1 MRFAFTDEQR
11 AFGRAVADVLAK
23 TCPPEVV
30 RRAGSD
36 PGVRTGPVWRS
47 VADLGLTGLMV
58 PEEHGGLGADEVF
71 AVAAYEQTGRA
82 ALPCPI
88 VETAAVAPVLL
99 TALPDVA
106 ATWLPRIAAGE
117 AVVAVRSPLSPYV
130 LDADAA
136 DLLLICED
144 TTVCAALPGYAGLT
158 PQPAVD
164 PARRLF
170 TVYAHDAKRL
180 PRAGSPAAAAAIER
194 AVLVG
199 AVLTAAQLLGAG
211 RRLLDDAVA
220 YAGKRRQFGEPVGS
234 FQAVKHRLADAL
246 MALEF
251 AAPLVHRAAWTL
263 ARGRGTPSEPPTAAR
278 DASAAKVAAGEAA
291 GRAALAA
298 LQVHGAIGYT
308 SELGLQLW
316 LTRVWS
322 LRAAWG
328 DEAYHRSIV
337 RAALLDGDTPA
348 RPERVP

>member
-1 MRFAFTDEQR
+1 MRFAFTEEQR
-11 AFGRAVADVLAK
+11 AFGRAVADVLARS
-23 TCPPEVV
+23 CPPEVV
-30 RRAGSD
+30 RQARAD
-36 PGVRTGPVWRS
+36 PGVRAGPVWRS
-47 VADLGLTGLMV
+47 VADLGLIGLMV
-58 PEEHGGLGADEVF
+58 PEEHGGIGGDEIL
-71 AVAAYEQTGRA
+71 AVTAYEQTGRA

-106 ATWLPRIAAGE
+106 QAWLPRIAAGE

-130 LDADAA
+130 LDADVA

-144 TTVCAALPGYAGLT
+144 GTVRATPPGLVELT

-170 TVYAHDAKRL
+170 TVKAHDAKRL
-180 PRAGSPAAAAAIER
+180 PRAASPAATAVIGR

-263 ARGRGTPSEPPTAAR
+263 ARWRGAPGEPLTARR

-291 GRAALAA
+291 GRAARAA

-308 SELGLQLW
+308 SELDLQLW

-328 DEAYHRSIV
+328 DEAYHRSV
-337 RAALLDGDTPA
+337 LRTALLDGDAPP